1 MAEVKV
7 GSKAKGREVIL
18 QWDAPATLDD
28 ALESWGEAKVFDLVL
43 RQASTDVKNLVRPQ
57 LDDAEMTDEK
67 LQELVNEYSP
77 GARRSGAGSRSKS
90 AAKMSIEELEA
101 LIAAKKAELAGQ

>member
-1 MAEVKV
+1 
-7 GSKAKGREVIL
+7 
-18 QWDAPATLDD
+18 
-28 ALESWGEAKVFDLVL
+28 
-43 RQASTDVKNLVRPQ
+43 
-57 LDDAEMTDEK
+57 MTDEK